1 MLMKLTQGV
10 DFTNIFTPS
19 FWTHG
24 AQKRKKTND
33 LTAFLTLLGSARV
46 KAVHRTLMKLS
57 QGWTTLVLIYS
68 MNSLFL
74 YRMPNGGLLF
84 TAFTP
89 YSEQKGELIF
99 GIF

>member
-68 MNSLFL
+68 MNCLFFIQDAKRRPTL
-74 YRMPNGGLLF
+74 H
-84 TAFTP
+84 
-89 YSEQKGELIF
+89 SIHSIF
-99 GIF
+99 RAKR